1 MSRMNPLRPERRR
14 RNASNLL
21 PGVSLRHR
29 TVYCPTHY
37 VLSGIKGKGGDYVD
51 RINSIRCTRFRGDK
65 VSFRNVGIGG
75 TGGRV
80 GRLYCTGAD
89 RVSRIRVRFGSWIDW
104 LSVECRGQ

>member
-1 MSRMNPLRPERRR
+1 MSRMIPLRPEHRR
-14 RNASNLL
+14 RNAANLL

-80 GRLYCTGAD
+80 GRLYCTGPT
-89 RVSRIRVRFGSWIDW
+89 V
-104 LSVECRGQ
+104 